1 MDGSDLTAGANRY
14 LLIRIVGSRSGG
26 SGLLRL
32 DLILSARLASYGSG
46 RWARGTAAP
55 ATGAR
60 LPLAGAGQTRPSGLG
75 FGRHQVLEIERD
87 AENPSR
93 GLGRLIRA
101 RVGDL
106 HDEGGSGSRRQ
117 VGRARTEGDREGKG
131 ARRAPYLAGVLRR
144 RLEAEDRG
152 LRCRIAVAQGG
163 LAAELP
169 SGRAAERWR

>member
-14 LLIRIVGSRSGG
+14 LLIRIVGSRSSG

-46 RWARGTAAP
+46 KWARGTAAP

-60 LPLAGAGQTRPSGLG
+60 LPRRRLAGAGQTWPSGLG

-87 AENPSR
+87 AGNPSR

-106 HDEGGSGSRRQ
+106 HGEGGSGSRRQ

-131 ARRAPYLAGVLRR
+131 ARRAPYLAGVLR
-144 RLEAEDRG
+144 
-152 LRCRIAVAQGG
+152 
-163 LAAELP
+163 
-169 SGRAAERWR
+169 